1 MRSALLLLTCTL
13 VACNS
18 PRPLTTS
25 AAPPIAIGD
34 APKILFGG
42 ELPTY
47 WYQGTAEL
55 STYRLQQARYGELR
69 DGQAVLIQVT
79 EDFLTDKQVKNDA
92 YESPNSA
99 PVLKTNLIKRF
110 TTGLYDYSIMS
121 SVFTPTNAA
130 EFPRTLKVTTSSQ
143 DWCGQS
149 FTQLNYDSGASYSLQ
164 LRSYFEREGDVNK
177 RLPADFLEDEVFNRI
192 RIAGDALPV
201 GTFRVL
207 PPASYLLLTHQDY
220 RAYTAEAQLEAP
232 GETTQTYTIDYPELQ
247 RRFSVTFDRESPYVI
262 RRWTDTYPDRG
273 ELLTTTA
280 TLEAQNQQAYWQLS
294 AVGDTTLRSE
304 LGLR

>member
-1 MRSALLLLTCTL
+1 MRTALFLLTCTL
-13 VACNS
+13 VACSS

-25 AAPPIAIGD
+25 TAPADAPPA
-34 APKILFGG
+34 LFGG

-79 EDFLTDKQVKNDA
+79 EDFLTDEQVKNDT
-92 YESPNSA
+92 YENPRSA

-130 EFPRTLKVTTSSQ
+130 AQPRTLKVTTSSQ

-149 FTQLNYDSGASYSLQ
+149 FTQLNYDRGASYNMQ
-164 LRSYFEREGDVNK
+164 LRSYFEREGDVATS
-177 RLPADFLEDEVFNRI
+177 LAADFLEDEVFNRI
-192 RIAGDALPV
+192 RIAGEALPE

-207 PPASYLLLTHQDY
+207 PPTSYLLLTHRDY
-220 RAYTAEAQLEAP
+220 HAYTAEARLEAP
-232 GETTQTYTIDYPELQ
+232 EETTRTYTIDYPELE
-247 RRFSVTFDRESPYVI
+247 RRFTVTFDRAAPYVI
-262 RRWTDTYPDRG
+262 RGWTETYPDRG

-280 TLEAQNQQAYWQLS
+280 TLEAQNQQAYWQLN
-294 AVGDTTLRSE
+294 AVKDAALRSE

>member
-1 MRSALLLLTCTL
+1 M
-13 VACNS
+13 ACGS
-18 PRPLTTS
+18 PRPLTTFV
-25 AAPPIAIGD
+25 APAD
-34 APKILFGG
+34 APKTLFGG

-55 STYRLQQARYGELR
+55 STYRLRQARYGELR

-79 EDFLTDKQVKNDA
+79 EDFLTDRQVKNDA
-92 YESPNSA
+92 NENPNSA

-130 EFPRTLKVTTSSQ
+130 QQPQTLKVTTSSQ

-149 FTQLNYDSGASYSLQ
+149 FTQLNYDRGASYDMQ
-164 LRSYFEREGDVNK
+164 LRSYFEREGDVATS
-177 RLPADFLEDEVFNRI
+177 LAADFLEDEVFNRI
-192 RIAGDALPV
+192 RIAGDALPE
-201 GTFRVL
+201 GTFQVL
-207 PPASYLLLTHQDY
+207 PPTSYLLLTHQDY

-232 GETTQTYTIDYPELQ
+232 GETTRTYVIDYPELE
-247 RRFSVTFDRESPYVI
+247 RRFTVTFDRAAPYVI
-262 RRWTDTYPDRG
+262 REWTETYPDRG

-280 TLEAQNQQAYWQLS
+280 TLEAQNQQAYWQLN
-294 AVGDTTLRSE
+294 AAKDAALRSE